1 MMNQSLWSF
10 WNTAQPALAGLKSGE
25 WAVLCVLG
33 ASLLVLSALRER
45 YLFIWTAGWALLAGS
60 RLVGLH
66 GAGMRIPARYVPAVE
81 QAAFVVAI
89 GLLAGAVLVYIRMR
103 DLLAPLAAITVIVA
117 SFAVARGLLWPD
129 SLPLRVALE
138 VSYRIIL
145 LTAAIALLQARR
157 GRWQLGAWLLA
168 ACLLVQ
174 HLSWPP
180 FTSQIPAGIV
190 ATADALL
197 SLSMVL
203 VMFGEARARGRR
215 LRVMRALT
223 ESIVLAQQQGGM
235 MEDALEELR
244 RLTKSKAAWF
254 RLIEGG
260 SLVVTHAVGVSQDFL
275 REASC
280 AELTESVSRM
290 LERGKAVK
298 AHRSGDGPEDAAL
311 VKAGKLQYVV
321 MLPGLGKKSA
331 IGLLVLGS
339 TGTRK
344 LTAEELEFLETCGR
358 QLGIAIE
365 NFRLLEQT
373 LRSQRQWRNT
383 FD

>member
-1 MMNQSLWSF
+1 MIALLWSI
-10 WNTAQPALAGLKSGE
+10 WKTVAQPAMSRLKPGE
-25 WAVLCVLG
+25 WALLIVLA
-33 ASLLVLSALRER
+33 ASLLVLGVFRER
-45 YLFIWTAGWALLAGS
+45 YLAIWTAAWTLMVSSDLW
-60 RLVGLH
+60 LTF
-66 GAGMRIPARYVPAVE
+66 GAGTQIPARCLPALE
-81 QAAFVVAI
+81 QAAFVIAT
-89 GLLAGAVLVYIRMR
+89 GLFAGGVFVYIRER
-103 DLLAPLAAITVIVA
+103 NLLAPLAAVTVSTA
-117 SFAVARGLLWPD
+117 GFAVARVLMWPD

-260 SLVVTHAVGVSQDFL
+260 HLV
-275 REASC
+275 
-280 AELTESVSRM
+280 
-290 LERGKAVK
+290 
-298 AHRSGDGPEDAAL
+298 
-311 VKAGKLQYVV
+311 
-321 MLPGLGKKSA
+321 
-331 IGLLVLGS
+331 
-339 TGTRK
+339 
-344 LTAEELEFLETCGR
+344 
-358 QLGIAIE
+358 
-365 NFRLLEQT
+365 
-373 LRSQRQWRNT
+373 
-383 FD
+383 